1 MYEHFLNEERE
12 REREREKNPSALIL
26 WKRAV
31 GAIKNL

>member
-1 MYEHFLNEERE
+1 MYPLLIYIYFLTE
-12 REREREKNPSALIL
+12 NPSALIL